1 MVPTEGTAGQ
11 APPFGSAKAEAA
23 DGLAMMASASDQLV
37 PRLRGVSHAVASVV
51 AVAAGVVAVAL
62 APTAGTIVA
71 LVVYGTG
78 LIALFGASALYH
90 RWPGPSRFKPVL
102 QRIDHSTIYV
112 FIAACY
118 TPIAVVLLHGALAWV
133 ILVVAWTGAAA
144 GVAFTLG
151 WIEAP
156 RAVVASSYLALGWIA
171 VIALPQLLQLLSPAP
186 LILLGAGGLLYS
198 VGAIVYALQRP
209 DPWPRTFGFHEI
221 FHALVIVAAA
231 AQYIAIVGWVL
242 PAS

>member
-1 MVPTEGTAGQ
+1 
-11 APPFGSAKAEAA
+11 
-23 DGLAMMASASDQLV
+23 MMASASDQLV

-51 AVAAGVVAVAL
+51 AVAAAIVAVAL

-71 LVVYGTG
+71 LGVYGTG

-112 FIAACY
+112 FIAASY
-118 TPIAVVLLHGALAWV
+118 TPIAVVLLHGALAWT
-133 ILVVAWTGAAA
+133 ILVVAWAGAAA

-156 RAVVASSYLALGWIA
+156 RAVVAGSYLALGWIA
-171 VIALPQLLQLLSPAP
+171 VIALPQLLQLLSPVP
-186 LILLGAGGLLYS
+186 LILLVAGGLLYS
-198 VGAIVYALQRP
+198 VGAIVYAWQRP
-209 DPWPRTFGFHEI
+209 NPWPRTFGFHEI

-231 AQYIAIVGWVL
+231 AQYVAIVGWVL

>member
-1 MVPTEGTAGQ
+1 MIAN
-11 APPFGSAKAEAA
+11 
-23 DGLAMMASASDQLV
+23 ASDQLV

-51 AVAAGVVAVAL
+51 AVAAAVVAVAL
-62 APTAGTIVA
+62 APTTRA
-71 LVVYGTG
+71 LVPLGIYGAG

-90 RWPGPSRFKPVL
+90 RWPGPPRFQPLL

-112 FIAACY
+112 FIAASY
-118 TPIAVVLLHGALAWV
+118 TPIAVVLLHGALAWMV
-133 ILVVAWTGAAA
+133 LVVAWAGAAA
-144 GVAFTLG
+144 GVAFALG
-151 WIEAP
+151 WIDAP
-156 RAVVASSYLALGWIA
+156 RALIASSYLALGWVA
-171 VIALPQLLQLLSPAP
+171 VIALPQLLQLLSLVP

-198 VGAIVYALQRP
+198 AGAVVYATQQP
-209 DPWPRTFGFHEI
+209 DPWPQTFGFHEV